1 VRRRGR
7 HGIIATV
14 SSGGVG
20 AIRESAL
27 ARHDRMVRE
36 EMEQAE
42 RVRST
47 AGRPADF
54 WQSLAGRFRVPMD
67 TGSNPAVD
75 ALGALVGPGDR
86 IIDVGAGGGRLAIPL
101 ARRCLE
107 VVAVEPSPAMRAVLA
122 EEMARHG
129 VANVRIVAATW
140 DEATLEPAP
149 LVFAAHVTYGV
160 RPIEPFLR
168 KLDAHATRHVA
179 LVVMR
184 DPPQAPLAAFWR
196 AVHGE
201 ARLRLPC
208 RDELVAAL
216 AELSIV
222 PAATCLG
229 PAPPLALG
237 PRAEALDLLRFRLL
251 AGPGTPA
258 DARLLAVLDELT
270 EECGGELYPRAPANE
285 AWLLRWT
292 PAGRRA

>member
-1 VRRRGR
+1 
-7 HGIIATV
+7 
-14 SSGGVG
+14 
-20 AIRESAL
+20 
-27 ARHDRMVRE
+27 
-36 EMEQAE
+36 
-42 RVRST
+42 
-47 AGRPADF
+47 
-54 WQSLAGRFRVPMD
+54 
-67 TGSNPAVD
+67 VD
-75 ALGALVGPGDR
+75 ALAALVGPKDR
-86 IIDVGAGGGRLAIPL
+86 IIDVGAGGGRLGIPL
-101 ARRCLE
+101 ARQCHE

-140 DEATLEPAP
+140 AEASVDPAP

-168 KLDAHATRHVA
+168 KLDALATRHAA

-184 DPPQAPLAAFWR
+184 DPPQAPIAAFWR

-216 AELSIV
+216 AELGIR
-222 PAATCLG
+222 PEATCLG

-237 PRAEALDLLRFRLL
+237 PRDQALDLLRFRLL

-258 DARLLAVLDELT
+258 DDRLLAVLDELT
-270 EECGGELYPRAPANE
+270 EERDGQLYPRAPANE

-292 PAGRRA
+292 PGERRA